1 MMKITGKMKTA
12 KEIYED
18 DKWGWDDYQ
27 PMLDSFGKIIIQI
40 DDEYFHGD
48 SRLIYE
54 DNGKYGYLQFG
65 WGSCSGCDALQ
76 ACDDLNDVQELMDSL
91 NDRIKWFDSLHEL
104 QLYFKEKDWSLEYS
118 WKQEEQKK
126 VYKSGY

>member
-1 MMKITGKMKTA
+1 MKKAI
-12 KEIYED
+12 EIYED

-27 PMLDSFGKIIIQI
+27 PMLNSFGKILIQV
-40 DDEYFHGD
+40 DDDDYQGD

-54 DNGKYGYLQFG
+54 KDGKYGYLQFG

-91 NDRIKWFDSLHEL
+91 NDRIKWFDSLDEL

-118 WKQEEQKK
+118 WKQEEQKMF
-126 VYKSGY
+126 VNEVVNL